1 MRNFERLFALNA
13 VDWLAQD
20 SDLIAIRAKTIE
32 EPPLEV
38 PQAIQEATQEV
49 LETAETGDEE
59 ATNEALERRQAAL
72 EAENARKNWYKFG
85 FGAGIPA
92 IVVLLGLVRWQL
104 RKNARANLKP

>member
-1 MRNFERLFALNA
+1 MAFALNS

-38 PQAIQEATQEV
+38 PQSIQDATQNV

-59 ATNEALERRQAAL
+59 ATNEALERRTAAL
-72 EAENARKNWYKFG
+72 ESENARKRWYQW
-85 FGAGIPA
+85 GIGLGVPVV
-92 IVVLLGLVRWQL
+92 VVLLGLGRWQL